1 MSDSPRGRAERAFHI
16 ALAASVLLHLVLLFA
31 PLTSRKAPPRTV
43 ETRMTV
49 RLAPPA
55 PAPPKVEQPPV
66 PRATRPPKRSP
77 APKPPPRMLTSE
89 HGTDRVPVPAPEEP
103 RTFSAAEKAEMD
115 QFLQSLGPDKPT
127 QPTLAERSVARA
139 REMVRE
145 SARDAGR
152 AVELDAAHGP
162 IAIERIP
169 DSPEIDPFSLEMYLD
184 ALVNKLNRT
193 SSFVK
198 REGRR
203 AGVRHAAAQLRLNP
217 DGSVHSFEVLNA
229 ADQQSELAY
238 IAALV
243 NFAAPYPRFPP
254 DIVKSAK
261 TMAILICINPAT
273 ESGSIGF
280 TRKTDGRRC

>member
-1 MSDSPRGRAERAFHI
+1 
-16 ALAASVLLHLVLLFA
+16 
-31 PLTSRKAPPRTV
+31 
-43 ETRMTV
+43 
-49 RLAPPA
+49 
-55 PAPPKVEQPPV
+55 
-66 PRATRPPKRSP
+66 
-77 APKPPPRMLTSE
+77 
-89 HGTDRVPVPAPEEP
+89 VPVPAPEEP
-103 RTFSAAEKAEMD
+103 RRSSAAEKAEMD

-127 QPTLAERSVARA
+127 QPTLAARSVARA
-139 REMVRE
+139 REMVLE

-152 AVELDAAHGP
+152 AVEVDAAHGP
-162 IAIERIP
+162 ITIERIP
-169 DSPEIDPFSLEMYLD
+169 DSPEVDPFSLEMYLD

-217 DGSVHSFEVLNA
+217 DGSVRSFEVLKA

-261 TMAILICINPAT
+261 TMAILICINPAS
-273 ESGSIGF
+273 ESGGIGF